1 MFPCPDIFDSSE
13 GLCDSL
19 TGICDNAGCLMTDC
33 LDFCDSHRMD
43 MRNRRPYP
51 VVLRWRSSYAFRA
64 MKLDQ
69 QEREAVLR
77 ALSVLPHD
85 HPARIAFDRGADP
98 IALMQLLEGDETV
111 ENLKEIWLAAYH
123 RLLQRQG
130 SYFER

>member
-1 MFPCPDIFDSSE
+1 MLPRPDIADSQESS
-13 GLCDSL
+13 CDARI
-19 TGICDNAGCLMTDC
+19 GICD
-33 LDFCDSHRMD
+33 SQRMD
-43 MRNRRPYP
+43 MRNQRPSP
-51 VVLRWRSSYAFRA
+51 VVMRLRSSYAFRD

-77 ALSVLPHD
+77 ALSALPND

-98 IALMQLLEGDETV
+98 IALMHLLEGDETV

>member
-1 MFPCPDIFDSSE
+1 
-13 GLCDSL
+13 
-19 TGICDNAGCLMTDC
+19 
-33 LDFCDSHRMD
+33 
-43 MRNRRPYP
+43 
-51 VVLRWRSSYAFRA
+51 

-98 IALMQLLEGDETV
+98 IALMHLLEGDEAV

-123 RLLQRQG
+123 RLLQREGRYLARATRDYPGVRAATNMNAAPRQVIPMRLMAALG
-130 SYFER
+130 PAWE

>member
-1 MFPCPDIFDSSE
+1 
-13 GLCDSL
+13 
-19 TGICDNAGCLMTDC
+19 
-33 LDFCDSHRMD
+33 

-51 VVLRWRSSYAFRA
+51 VVLRLRSSHAFRA

-77 ALSVLPHD
+77 ALSALPND

-98 IALMQLLEGDETV
+98 IALMHLLEGAETV

>member
-1 MFPCPDIFDSSE
+1 MFPCPDIFDSSA

-19 TGICDNAGCLMTDC
+19 TSICDRRGCLITAC

-98 IALMQLLEGDETV
+98 IALMHLLEGDETV

>member
-1 MFPCPDIFDSSE
+1 
-13 GLCDSL
+13 
-19 TGICDNAGCLMTDC
+19 
-33 LDFCDSHRMD
+33 
-43 MRNRRPYP
+43 MRNRRPDP

-77 ALSVLPHD
+77 ALSTLPHD

-123 RLLQRQG
+123 RLLQRQR